1 MPRIRRLD
9 VQGFRGIRQEVGLL
23 IESKSVLL
31 FGENGTGKSSFV
43 DALERLLV
51 GRVSTLDGRAAGLSS
66 ERHGPHI
73 RSGPY
78 PTRIALTFDDAAA
91 TVLDLQTDKHTLPP
105 PIKDYLNAAG
115 ENVYI
120 LRRRQILDF
129 IESQPRDRYGFLRP
143 FIPLS
148 SVEAI
153 EEVLRQARDQADRES
168 QSAMSGAN
176 RLTQDLQR
184 AVTGLSSV
192 REPSELDLVSS
203 LSEQLTALGFEP
215 IRGIDEAASRIEHVS
230 GALASF
236 GDVSHQTGLTAAIR
250 AFEEVTEGLSR
261 LDVLPLAVKLA
272 DLREREI
279 REAQVFYEAVLQ
291 QGMQW
296 IAEASLNSCPLCEQS
311 IDRAYAMGRIQAR
324 LSVLRELLEL
334 RRSARNGLQTLR
346 LALRSANEAVARA
359 EARTRDLVGDERT
372 TAVGALNMV
381 RGVIAHVDQAAAED
395 VTEISTERLRAASR
409 NLEGEGEVL
418 TALKRCLEQ
427 LRRGLADLPSAEIAQ
442 RFLALRDCIVRA
454 SDIWRGLSE
463 ARSVAKQAEWRARI
477 AANVFEDAQS
487 ARKEEVQLLFN
498 EVSKE
503 INEMYVRLHPDES
516 HGGVRLELREAV
528 QGSANIRADFYDRQ
542 DEDPRAYYSEA
553 HLDTLGLSIFLT
565 LRRWYRRQKPSFDLL
580 VLDDV
585 LSSVDTAHS
594 IRLAELLLTEF
605 GDYQVLLTTH
615 DRIWFEHLR
624 DIQARCGKEQMFVN
638 KVIHKW
644 TIDEGPDIREPE
656 DERRAIERLVEDG
669 SAESIAAMAGR
680 LLEHV
685 LQEMRY
691 GLRLSI
697 QAKRGEQYEIGE
709 LWPAFYATVKRD
721 YGALFERG
729 RKAFEAL
736 DVRWPLRNWIGAHWN
751 IWARNVSRNSAVE
764 FAQSVKALFDLVF
777 CSSCRRF
784 VTPSTTP
791 LGQLACR
798 CGDRIYAA
806 PGKEPVRPRSRDE
819 LVLATQGSLKD
830 AQVDTSK
837 FFEAKRTEAR
847 REG

>member
-9 VQGFRGIRQEVGLL
+9 VQSFRGIRQEVGLL
-23 IESKSVLL
+23 MESRSVLL

-43 DALERLLV
+43 DAIERLLV
-51 GRVSTLDGRAAGLSS
+51 GRVSTLDGRASGLSS
-66 ERHGPHI
+66 DRHGPHI

-78 PTRIALTFDDAAA
+78 PTKIVLTFDDPAA
-91 TVLDLQTDKHTLPP
+91 TVLDLHTDRNTLPP
-105 PIKDYLNAAG
+105 SIKDYLAAAG

-129 IESQPRDRYGFLRP
+129 IESQPRERYGLLRP

-148 SVEAI
+148 GVEAL
-153 EEVLRQARDQADRES
+153 EEALRQARDQAAGES
-168 QSAMSGAN
+168 QLATSGVH

-184 AVTGLSSV
+184 AVNGLSSV
-192 REPSELDLVSS
+192 REPSELDLVSA
-203 LSEQLTALGFEP
+203 LSAQLIALGFEP
-215 IRGIDEAASRIEHVS
+215 IREIDEVS
-230 GALASF
+230 SMIQRVSSALASF
-236 GDVSHQTGLTAAIR
+236 GDVSRQAGVTAAVR
-250 AFEEVTEGLSR
+250 AFEEIADTLVR

-272 DLREREI
+272 DLREREA

-296 IAEASLNSCPLCEQS
+296 ITEASLNTCPLCEQS
-311 IDRAYAMGRIQAR
+311 IDRVYAVSRIQGR
-324 LSVLRELLEL
+324 LSALRELVEL
-334 RRSARNGLQTLR
+334 RRSARNALQAMR
-346 LALRSANEAVARA
+346 LALRSANEAVERA
-359 EARTRDLVGDERT
+359 EARTRDVVGEERS
-372 TAVGALNMV
+372 AALEALKLA
-381 RGVIAHVDQAAAED
+381 RSVIVTVEEAIAGD
-395 VTEISTERLRAASR
+395 VSEVSPQRLRALSR
-409 NLEGEGEVL
+409 NLDEGGEVL
-418 TALKRCLEQ
+418 QAIQGCLEQ
-427 LRRGLADLPSAEIAQ
+427 LRRGLAQLPSVEMAQ
-442 RFLALRDCIVRA
+442 RFLALRDGMVRA
-454 SDIWRGLSE
+454 SEIWRGLSD
-463 ARSVAKQAEWRARI
+463 ARSVATQAEWQARI
-477 AANVFEDAQS
+477 AAIVFEDAQT

-498 EVSKE
+498 ELSKE
-503 INEMYVRLHPDES
+503 IDEMYVRLHPDES
-516 HGGVRLELREAV
+516 HGGIRLELREAV
-528 QGSANIRADFYDRQ
+528 QGSTNIRADFYDRQ
-542 DEDPRAYYSEA
+542 SEDPRAYYSEA

-565 LRRWYRRQKPSFDLL
+565 LRRWYRRQRPAFDLL
-580 VLDDV
+580 ILDDV
-585 LSSVDTAHS
+585 LSSVDTAHA

-656 DERRAIERLVEDG
+656 DERRAIERLIEDG
-669 SAESIAAMAGR
+669 SAESIAVMAGR

-697 QAKRGEQYEIGE
+697 QAKRSEQYEIGE
-709 LWPAFYATVKRD
+709 LWPAFYAAVKRD
-721 YGALFERG
+721 YGSLFEGG
-729 RKAFEAL
+729 RKTFEAL
-736 DVRWPLRNWIGAHWN
+736 DVRWPLRNWVGAHWN
-751 IWARNVSRNSAVE
+751 MWARNVSRSSAVE
-764 FAQSVKALFDLVF
+764 FAQSVRALFDLVF

-784 VTPSTTP
+784 VTPSATP

-819 LVLATQGSLKD
+819 LIRATQGSLRE

-837 FFEAKRTEAR
+837 YFEVKRAEAR